1 MFKIGEFSQMAQV
14 SVRMLRHY
22 DKLGLLKP
30 SSVDHFTG
38 YRYYTLDQLPRLNR
52 ILAMQDLGL
61 SLRQI
66 GDLLR
71 QDLPVEQLKGMLAL
85 KQAELSQ
92 QIEDEQ
98 RRLARVQ
105 ARLRMIEQ
113 EAESSLYE
121 VVLKETEPLTAAT
134 IRQIVPTIQDM
145 QAYRC
150 SMLDDVYG
158 WLQKHH
164 IQPNGHETI
173 IYHMTEYIE
182 ENLDMEIAIPVADEV
197 YEELASR
204 SRGDLT
210 FRRLD
215 DEGDFA
221 CTVHSGQIWDIPQAI
236 ISLVTWIK
244 TNGYDIMGGIREVH
258 LSGRETSITDF
269 DNIVFEFQI
278 PVQPFGT

>member
-66 GDLLR
+66 GDLLK
-71 QDLPVEQLKGMLAL
+71 QNLPVEQFQGMLAL

-92 QIEDEQ
+92 QIEEEQ

-113 EAESSLYE
+113 EDEASPYE
-121 VVLKETEPLTAAT
+121 VILKVTEPLTAAT
-134 IRQIVPTIQDM
+134 IRHIVPTLQDM
-145 QAYRC
+145 QTYRC
-150 SMLDDVYG
+150 SMLDDVYI
-158 WLQKHH
+158 WLEQQAIK
-164 IQPNGHETI
+164 PDGHEII
-173 IYHMTEYIE
+173 IYHMTEYVE
-182 ENLDMEIAIPVADEV
+182 ENMDMEVAIPVGNDV
-197 YEELASR
+197 HDELAGH
-204 SRGDLT
+204 SRGDLNIRKLEET
-210 FRRLD
+210 
-215 DEGDFA
+215 GDFA
-221 CTVHSGQIWDIPQAI
+221 CTVHSGHIWDIPQAI

-244 TNGYDIMGGIREVH
+244 TNGYEIMGGIREIH
-258 LSGRETSITDF
+258 LCGRETAITDF
-269 DNIVFEFQI
+269 NNIVFEFQI
-278 PVQPFGT
+278 PVQPFET